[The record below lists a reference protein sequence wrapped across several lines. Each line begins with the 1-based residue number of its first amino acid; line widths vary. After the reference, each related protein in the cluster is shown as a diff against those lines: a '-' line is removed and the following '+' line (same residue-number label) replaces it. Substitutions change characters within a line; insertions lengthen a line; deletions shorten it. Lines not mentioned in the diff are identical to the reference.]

1 VALYFAVE
9 TDYDLDG
16 AVYALR
22 APKRVSDEKIET
34 VSPFKIEKVYKFIP
48 VNITQRL
55 VIQEGLF
62 TIHPELEVPLQNT
75 LSSNSSPPI
84 LIVTMIPFGCMA
96 LWSKGRCPF
105 PDVYRVIARQV
116 GAYPLFFPCPSS
128 LNL

>member
-1 VALYFAVE
+1 ME

-22 APKRVSDEKIET
+22 APKRISDEKIDN

-62 TIHPELEVPLQNT
+62 TIHPELETPLQNT
-75 LSSNSSPPI
+75 LREDWKIEKLIIPASLKKRLRYILYRQGIHRSS
-84 LIVTMIPFGCMA
+84 L
-96 LWSKGRCPF
+96 F
-105 PDVYRVIARQV
+105 PDLDGLARHLEWQHSV
-116 GAYPLFFPCPSS
+116 SPSAS
-128 LNL
+128 SEEDE